1 MSSKFHLFFLTLCI
15 VIFVIFTPFILLYAN
30 GYKYDREEKTF
41 IKTGSLFIDSFPTG
55 ASVIINGQA
64 QEGRY
69 WLDFFS
75 FFWRLFGSATYGGNT
90 PTIINDILPGKYQI
104 EIVKQ
109 GFQVWRKEATILPN
123 LTTRFKKIQLF
134 FEEPELQIIDQGE
147 VSFFWPSPSKKKII
161 YGIKTGSIKLLENNE
176 INLLIDNF
184 NFSDP
189 KDPIYDSDEKRLIFS
204 AKSIGEKSKEYF
216 LLDLKNGH
224 LLNLSE
230 LIPSLRRE
238 GVKIKFDKDPQ
249 YLLIGLKG
257 LLVRTDFSSKLREAI
272 FKVNGE
278 LKDWLIN
285 GNEIEIIRQEKND
298 LFFEKFSLT
307 KPDQPIFSLKLK
319 GENYVFLSSPYFIL
333 LSNGE
338 SIIFVASNPSSS
350 NEEPLIF
357 ELGGK
362 KIVPFSKEE
371 LLYFNDYEIQ
381 ILYAKQE
388 ALLSPWQREIIT
400 RLSEPLEGV
409 EFYGDWLYY
418 LSSNK
423 IIALEVD
430 LSSSKNQ
437 HLLFKAKE
445 IKDFV
450 APISNIIYFIG
461 QVNGKSGLFSLKIKP

>member
-1 MSSKFHLFFLTLCI
+1 M
-15 VIFVIFTPFILLYAN
+15 
-30 GYKYDREEKTF
+30 
-41 IKTGSLFIDSFPTG
+41 
-55 ASVIINGQA
+55 
-64 QEGRY
+64 
-69 WLDFFS
+69 
-75 FFWRLFGSATYGGNT
+75 
-90 PTIINDILPGKYQI
+90 
-104 EIVKQ
+104 
-109 GFQVWRKEATILPN
+109 
-123 LTTRFKKIQLF
+123 
-134 FEEPELQIIDQGE
+134 
-147 VSFFWPSPSKKKII
+147 
-161 YGIKTGSIKLLENNE
+161 
-176 INLLIDNF
+176 
-184 NFSDP
+184 
-189 KDPIYDSDEKRLIFS
+189 
-204 AKSIGEKSKEYF
+204 
-216 LLDLKNGH
+216 
-224 LLNLSE
+224 
-230 LIPSLRRE
+230 
-238 GVKIKFDKDPQ
+238 
-249 YLLIGLKG
+249 
-257 LLVRTDFSSKLREAI
+257 REAI

-319 GENYVFLSSPYFIL
+319 GGNYVFLSSPYFIL